1 MKNHPPLLPFTTQ
14 TIPHTIMNF
23 STDEY
28 ESVGERGA
36 YRNAVLA
43 DEAERDRVSSPRV
56 TTIIPSSPVH
66 IATPPPVI
74 IPSADMIREAPDASF
89 MTMLESLASTATRV
103 EMVEESINY
112 HCKEEVV
119 EDDDPGLPYFPNNPA
134 SLRFYPL
141 YIPRND
147 QTDEKV
153 VAPYIY
159 YRNHSQEVVGCMK
172 RDAPPYAAPV
182 YIHTPNPVQL
192 PIPLTNTQISQFAC
206 DDPRAYAIDEVL
218 WRLEDP
224 RIDTEVSRLR
234 EKLRLQEQI
243 QHQLDDIRRQE
254 RQLVGAQFDVE
265 QTIDAIRDRMERACL
280 YQTLAD
286 AYARMVV
293 RPSPSPSDRPL
304 GLRARGPLEMPQLHD
319 EPRRRG
325 CWECG
330 STSHR
335 RKQCP
340 ERRRPPRQCTYCQ
353 SYSHRSPQCLFKRL
367 AIPPPRQRMVTEA
380 LAHET
385 HTPTWCGKC
394 LRTNP
399 GHDEVDCPMRELCR
413 NCGKRGNLYFLRTH
427 RCDDTHEQLMHGE
440 EEEGDPELYGDG
452 ES

>member
-1 MKNHPPLLPFTTQ
+1 
-14 TIPHTIMNF
+14 MNF

-43 DEAERDRVSSPRV
+43 AEAERDRISSPRI
-56 TTIIPSSPVH
+56 TTVIPSSPVH
-66 IATPPPVI
+66 IATAPPVL
-74 IPSADMIREAPDASF
+74 IPSADMLREAPNASF
-89 MTMLESLASTATRV
+89 ITMLESIASTATRV
-103 EMVEESINY
+103 EMVEEPIDY
-112 HCKEEVV
+112 HRTPEV
-119 EDDDPGLPYFPNNPA
+119 EDNDNPGLPFFPNNPA

-141 YIPRND
+141 YIPRNEQSD
-147 QTDEKV
+147 KKV
-153 VAPYIY
+153 LAPYIY

-182 YIHTPNPVQL
+182 YMHTPNPVQL
-192 PIPLTNTQISQFAC
+192 PIPLTNTQIHQFAQ
-206 DDPRAYAIDEVL
+206 DDPRAYAIDKVL
-218 WRLEDP
+218 RRLEDP
-224 RIDTEVSRLR
+224 HIDAEVSHLR
-234 EKLRLQEQI
+234 EKLQLQSKI
-243 QHQLDDIRRQE
+243 QKQLDDVRQQE
-254 RQLVGAQFDVE
+254 RRLVGAQFDVE
-265 QTIDAIRDRMERACL
+265 QTIDSIRDRMERACL

-293 RPSPSPSDRPL
+293 RPSPSPSDQPL

-335 RKQCP
+335 HKQCP
-340 ERRRPPRQCTYCQ
+340 EHRRPPRQCTYCQ

-367 AIPPPRQRMVTEA
+367 AIPPPPQRTVTEA

-385 HTPTWCGKC
+385 HIPTWCGKC
-394 LRTNP
+394 LRNNP
-399 GHDEVDCPMRELCR
+399 GHEEVDCPTRELCR
-413 NCGKRGNLYFLRTH
+413 NCGRRGNLFFLRTH
-427 RCDDTHEQLMHGE
+427 KCDNINDQTMYGE
-440 EEEGDPELYGDG
+440 GEEEGDPELYGDG